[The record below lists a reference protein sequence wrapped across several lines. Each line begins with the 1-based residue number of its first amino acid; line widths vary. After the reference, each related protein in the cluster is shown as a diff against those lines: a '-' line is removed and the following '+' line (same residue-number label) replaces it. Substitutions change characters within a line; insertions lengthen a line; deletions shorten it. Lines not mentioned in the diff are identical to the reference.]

1 MFKMVKNILKG
12 KDVSQSVDEF
22 NVKQF
27 LEFMSS
33 KVNTYLLN
41 LQKGKDVDQSV
52 VKYVEQ
58 FFEFMSSKVNTWPI
72 FEKLNRMNLAA
83 QLHGVVNIESGRI
96 GIYTGYFDDEKC
108 SGLHSIS
115 NATNLCACGRSSENF
130 ISLRCGDGDGLYPV
144 FALIDL
150 SLYSYEIV
158 DEEIKNEYGYN
169 YANLSSSEIGYLI
182 QCNTSITEHIVDNA
196 VEGVEVLNLIT
207 PEPKLINEN
216 HKSYFYFFGKFLNL
230 DKIFISDA
238 QATLNGADAILS
250 SNYPKLG
257 EYYIFA
263 ICLHEPRDGNGILSN
278 ISNNKL
284 PDTVIVPRN
293 IIVIHKDYAED
304 LLALAEPLPRNISQ
318 IENEW
323 LNSVINSHLQPI
335 PNFTYKRNADIYYF
349 AYGRNDIAGSW
360 LVQAHQ
366 FEGED
371 FFTKPHFEESWS
383 DILPKLAPTV
393 EQLSY
398 LYASRGLLDCAE
410 KISLDF
416 INSHLEVMTEE
427 VATTINSLVYGIYTP
442 QRKFDKGTALLQRVI
457 HEFSGLQ
464 VGIAFGNLGII
475 EIESDE
481 ILKAKDSFTKSLEIV
496 EGTWAEDEPL
506 YYLGSIALQE
516 GDKEGAISFLEKC
529 LEHLPSGGKYPQLAK
544 IKYDEIF
551 R

>member
-1 MFKMVKNILKG
+1 MFKKVKNILKG

-83 QLHGVVNIESGRI
+83 QFHGVVNIESGRI

-150 SLYSYEIV
+150 SSEFIEIA
-158 DEEIKNEYGYN
+158 DEGIKNEYGYN
-169 YANLSSSEIGYLI
+169 YAPLSSSEIGYLI

-216 HKSYFYFFGKFLNL
+216 HKSNFYFFGKFLNL

-257 EYYIFA
+257 EYCIFA
-263 ICLHEPRDGNGILSN
+263 ICLHEPRDRHGILPK

-284 PDTVIVPRN
+284 SDTVIVPRN
-293 IIVIHKDYAED
+293 IIVIHKDYAEE
-304 LLALAEPLPRNISQ
+304 LLALAEPLPRSIGQ

-335 PNFTYKRNADIYYF
+335 SNFTYKRNCDTYLY
-349 AYGRNDIAGSW
+349 AYGRSDIAGSW

-371 FFTKPHFEESWS
+371 FFTHFGESWS
-383 DILPKLAPTV
+383 DILPTLAPTV
-393 EQLSY
+393 EQLSF
-398 LYASRGLLDCAE
+398 LYCSRGLLDCAE

-416 INSHLEVMTEE
+416 INSNLDVMTEE
-427 VATTINSLVYGIYTP
+427 VAVTINSLVYGVYIP
-442 QRKFDKGTALLQRVI
+442 QRKFDKGTALLQRVL

-464 VGIAFGNLGII
+464 VGIAFGGLGII
-475 EIESDE
+475 EFETDE
-481 ILKAKDSFTKSLEIV
+481 ILKAKDSFIRSLEIV
-496 EGTWAEDEPL
+496 EGTWAETEPL
-506 YYLGSIALQE
+506 YYLGSIALEE

-544 IKYDEIF
+544 IKLDEIF